1 MNATAPNPAGEDFD
15 KLAPFTEAM
24 GEVRTIVEVGC
35 HRMQDTARML
45 KQWPDAKIICLEPDP
60 RALAFIKRHG
70 VLERLRGRDGFTVP
84 HLSPF
89 AAGAHRGMGML
100 KLSTNFSDDPDKEW
114 EQSSSLRLPNQFGN
128 REDLGDNPCVFDGYS
143 YIVQIFPLDEHYL
156 IQSWSIVDLLWI
168 DSQGFE
174 DEVLKGA
181 TETLKRT
188 RFIFMEHN
196 TDGVYENAP
205 CLADLLALL
214 PGWEV
219 IATLPY
225 DVLLK
230 NKGDYP
236 LTPSK

>member
-15 KLAPFTEAM
+15 KLVPFTEAM

-35 HRMQDTARML
+35 HRMQDTARMRRR
-45 KQWPDAKIICLEPDP
+45 WPHAAIYAFECDR
-60 RALAFIKRHG
+60 RALEFIERHSMAEELD
-70 VLERLRGRDGFTVP
+70 VRLSGKAVGSGYGSGPLWRSTN
-84 HLSPF
+84 LSPTEDGDWT
-89 AAGAHRGMGML
+89 A
-100 KLSTNFSDDPDKEW
+100 
-114 EQSSSLRLPNQFGN
+114 SSSLRQPRLFGN
-128 REDLGDNPCVFDGYS
+128 PADLSANPCIFEQDACLVE
-143 YIVQIFPLDEHYL
+143 IVPLDGFLPYFD
-156 IQSWSIVDLLWI
+156 SGRGPDSIDLLWI
-168 DSQGFE
+168 DSQGYE

-196 TDGVYENAP
+196 TDGVYQNAP